1 MATPLASFECPF
13 FLELVLDTQD
23 LCVQDPACP
32 FYFTSQSYPPEV
44 PKEVVRDLDSGSPS
58 AQAKGIFMVHKES
71 YDFICQVVHEIN
83 MAK

>member
-1 MATPLASFECPF
+1 MPLLPGTCSGYPGS
-13 FLELVLDTQD
+13 
-23 LCVQDPACP
+23 LCTRLCP

-44 PKEVVRDLDSGSPS
+44 PKEAVRDLDSGSPS